1 MTSETTSEDDTMGSE
16 AVNKAIVRCI
26 GQRSR
31 DELLAGI
38 YLARYDVA
46 IQVRQAASH
55 VWKVK
60 KK

>member
-1 MTSETTSEDDTMGSE
+1 MTSETAGEDDTMGSE

-31 DELLAGI
+31 DEVMAGL

-46 IQVRQAASH
+46 LTVRQAASH
-55 VWKVK
+55 VWKV
-60 KK
+60 